1 MIDKEPGAN
10 KELAQFLAHS
20 LELESEA
27 RERYEELADAMAQHH
42 NDAVA
47 QFFMRMS
54 EEASHHLAEVAD
66 LAKGMVL
73 PELKAWEFNW
83 PEAES
88 PETASYEAMHY
99 RMSLRQAM
107 SLALENEHA
116 AERYYREVADNT
128 DDAETAGIAAQFA
141 DEELSH
147 AAELGCMLKELPEN
161 GAHLR
166 EEDDEPHMP
175 E

>member
-1 MIDKEPGAN
+1 MAN
-10 KELAQFLAHS
+10 KELAEFLAHS

-27 RERYEELADAMAQHH
+27 RDRYEELADAMAQHH
-42 NDAVA
+42 NDKVS
-47 QFFMRMS
+47 QFFQRMAL
-54 EEASHHLAEVAD
+54 EARHHLEEVAD
-66 LAKGMVL
+66 LAKGITL

-99 RMSLRQAM
+99 RMSLRDAM
-107 SLALENEHA
+107 TLALENERA
-116 AERYYREVADNT
+116 AEGYYRAAANSSGCDKTVEI
-128 DDAETAGIAAQFA
+128 AGQFA
-141 DEELSH
+141 DEERSH
-147 AAELGCMLKELPEN
+147 AAELVRMLEELPADRAN
-161 GAHLR
+161 LR

>member
-1 MIDKEPGAN
+1 MADT
-10 KELAQFLAHS
+10 ELAEFLAHS
-20 LELESEA
+20 LELEAEA
-27 RERYEELADAMAQHH
+27 RERYAELADQMAQHH

-47 QFFMRMS
+47 QFFSRMA
-54 EEASHHLAEVAD
+54 EEASQHLAEMAE
-66 LAKGMVL
+66 LSKGMAL

-107 SLALENEHA
+107 VLALGNERA
-116 AERYYREVADNT
+116 AEQYYRQVADNS
-128 DDAETAGIAAQFA
+128 DDDETTRTAARFA

-147 AAELGCMLKELPEN
+147 SAALERMLQELPEN
-161 GAHLR
+161 GANIR
-166 EEDDEPHMP
+166 EEDDDPHMP

>member
-1 MIDKEPGAN
+1 MANHGKRDCEAVFQVDVPGFV
-10 KELAQFLAHS
+10 LTQDL
-20 LELESEA
+20 
-27 RERYEELADAMAQHH
+27 RR
-42 NDAVA
+42 
-47 QFFMRMS
+47 
-54 EEASHHLAEVAD
+54 AEVAD

-128 DDAETAGIAAQFA
+128 DDAETAGIAALFA